1 MIGIY
6 KITSPKNRVYIGQ
19 SKDIERRFY
28 LYSLMMCKGQTRLY
42 SSFLKYGV
50 EKHNFEIIE
59 ECYIGLLNERERYWQ
74 DYYNVIS
81 LDGLNCHL
89 VKTNY
94 KKFVHSEK
102 TKLKISNSN
111 KGKKRTLEFRNR
123 IIEKMNNLSAETRFK
138 MSESAKIKIF
148 TDKHKENISKS
159 NLGKTQKRF
168 NVLNLES
175 GIFHESIPK
184 AAETYGYRY
193 SYLKAMLL
201 GQLKNKTNLI
211 YIK

>member
-1 MIGIY
+1 MTGIY

-50 EKHNFEIIE
+50 ENHNFEIIE
-59 ECYIGLLNERERYWQ
+59 DCSIDLLNERERYWQ

-94 KKFVHSEK
+94 KKFVHSEE

-123 IIEKMNNLSAETRFK
+123 IIEKMNNLSPETRFK

-159 NLGKTQKRF
+159 NLGITQKRF

-184 AAETYGYRY
+184 ASETYGYKY
-193 SYLKAMLL
+193 GYLKAMLL
-201 GQLKNKTNLI
+201 GHLKNKTNLI